1 MKMKIKRNTKK
12 KYEYTAHYYRNG
24 RMVGKSMER
33 WESLEEAK
41 CANLY
46 CRGGETIVFARR
58 EVGEWEE
65 VD

>member
-1 MKMKIKRNTKK
+1 MKKKRNTKK
-12 KYEYTAHYYRNG
+12 KYEYAAHHYRNG
-24 RMVGKSMER
+24 RMVGKSVER
-33 WESLEEAK
+33 WETLEEAK

-46 CRGGETIVFARR
+46 CPGGETIIFVRR